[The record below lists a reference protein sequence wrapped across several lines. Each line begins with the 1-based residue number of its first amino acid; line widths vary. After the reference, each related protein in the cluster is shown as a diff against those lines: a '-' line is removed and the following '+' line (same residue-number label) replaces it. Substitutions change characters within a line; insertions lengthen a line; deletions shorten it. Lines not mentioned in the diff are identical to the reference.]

1 MKHTIRLHPLGKEM
15 TVNDQTPLIDLL
27 HEYGVEFP
35 CGGKGS
41 CGKCQVRLLD
51 GEIGVSDLHRQ
62 KLEHFGLAA
71 DRRLACMSSCTGP
84 ITLNIEQFNH
94 LILADET
101 DFDFD
106 PQEGTGVAVDLG
118 TTTIVTQLVDLKTAQ
133 ILAVETIVNP
143 QVRFGADLIS
153 RIQAGLDGHA
163 AEMTC
168 MIRSAIGYMIIAM
181 LKGCNLVPDKIV
193 LVGNTV
199 MQRIFSDLNLK
210 SLSCY
215 PFEVDNLG
223 SQTFTAE
230 ELGWAFQVSGTI
242 EFFPS
247 IGSFVGSDILVGIAA
262 TGLYKKVH
270 YTALIDLG
278 TNGEIAIGNKDS
290 IFCASTAAEPAFE
303 GANLSMGMRAV
314 TEAISSLRLEGSKI
328 VATTIGNTQPKGI
341 CGSALIDAVAVLLKL
356 ELIGMF
362 GEISSGEDRIQV
374 DDKIWLTQKD
384 LYEFL
389 LAKSAIAAGIE
400 ILTKQL
406 GINPADLNE
415 IYIAGG
421 FGNYIHIEHL
431 LLTGMIESTEEKIHK
446 MGNTAL
452 IGAKIFLFDNQ
463 GIAAKI
469 LGKTQHVNLEGFPE
483 FQDIYISK
491 MNLNKSYAN
500 NATLV
505 NTLN

>member
-1 MKHTIRLHPLGKEM
+1 MKHTNRLHPLGKEL

-35 CGGKGS
+35 CGGKGT
-41 CGKCQVRLLD
+41 CGKCQVRLLE
-51 GEIGVSDLHRQ
+51 GEIGVSELHRQ
-62 KLEHFGLAA
+62 KLEHFGLSS
-71 DRRLACMSSCTGP
+71 DRRLACMSRCTGP
-84 ITLNIEQFNH
+84 ITLHIEQFDH

-101 DFDFD
+101 DFDFV
-106 PQEGTGVAVDLG
+106 PQEGIGVAVDLG

-153 RIQAGLDGHA
+153 RIQAGLDGHSG
-163 AEMTC
+163 EMTG
-168 MIRSAIGYMIIAM
+168 MIRSTIGQMIGMM
-181 LKGCNLVPDKIV
+181 LKGRDLVPDKIV

-199 MQRIFSDLNLK
+199 MQRIFSDLELK

-215 PFEVDNLG
+215 PFQVENLG
-223 SQTFTAE
+223 SQIFTAE
-230 ELGWAFQVSGTI
+230 ELGWAFRVTGKI

-247 IGSFVGSDILVGIAA
+247 IGSFVGSDILAGIAS
-262 TGLYKKVH
+262 TGLYRKDQ

-278 TNGEIAIGNKDS
+278 TNGEIAVGNKDH
-290 IFCASTAAEPAFE
+290 IICASTAAGPAFE

-314 TEAISSLRLEGSKI
+314 TGAISSLRLEDSKI

-356 ELIGMF
+356 DLIGMF
-362 GEISSGEDRIQV
+362 GEIESGEDRIHLV
-374 DDKIWLTQKD
+374 GEIWLTQKD

-406 GINPADLNE
+406 GINTADLHE

-421 FGNYIHIEHL
+421 FGNYIQLEHL
-431 LLTGMIESTEEKIHK
+431 LATGMIESTEEKIHK

-452 IGAKIFLFDNQ
+452 IGAKMFLFDNQ
-463 GIAAKI
+463 GIVKYI
-469 LGKTQHVNLEGFPE
+469 LDKTQHVNLEGFPE

-491 MNLNKSYAN
+491 MNLISA
-500 NATLV
+500 
-505 NTLN
+505 